1 LRDLRKYASQTS
13 FRLIVGGISMV
24 IIAGVTATWLIYGK
38 SAALSALICI
48 GIGLLPIA
56 VIILVFILIN
66 ALLRKYN
73 G

>member
-1 LRDLRKYASQTS
+1 
-13 FRLIVGGISMV
+13 LIVGGISIV

>member
-13 FRLIVGGISMV
+13 FRLIVGGISIV

-38 SAALSALICI
+38 SAAISALICI
-48 GIGLLPIA
+48 VIGLLPIA

>member
-13 FRLIVGGISMV
+13 FRLIVGGISIV